1 MSTDLRIQKTKE
13 ALHRA
18 LLELLKGKTLEVIT
32 VSEICRKAF
41 RSVEVHFIY
50 IIQISRNYLRSILR
64 R

>member
-32 VSEICRKAF
+32 VSEICRKAK
-41 RSVEVHFIY
+41 V
-50 IIQISRNYLRSILR
+50 SRGTF
-64 R
+64 

>member
-18 LLELLKGKTLEVIT
+18 LLELLKGKTLEIIT
-32 VSEICRKAF
+32 VSEICRKQ

-50 IIQISRNYLRSILR
+50 IIPISRNYLRSILWR
-64 R
+64 